1 MSEGAARLVSVS
13 KAYPHLADS
22 LDARLE
28 ALALA
33 LAGAASILP
42 SVCAGRLHDVLAL
55 RELVTSGR

>member
-28 ALALA
+28 ALA